1 MGGPDGPAAVLQ
13 HEVEVHDRQPH
24 APLERLGQQD
34 LPAGLL
40 VGDEELGDLL
50 VGVPDE
56 DGVDVRD
63 LLCQQGAGVLGV
75 GQRVAVRRGGLGPG
89 VARDDD
95 DVGAGAL
102 EARHEHRGL
111 LDDAG
116 EPHLALDVVAVPDR
130 DAGGD
135 QAEDADH
142 DVLAVRRADPLDDV
156 RREGGRPGRPVDR
169 VGAQQREAQL
179 ALERPQRVHAVVELV
194 VAEGRGVVADRVHR
208 GGHRV
213 DVPLGDRVDLGVVV
227 AQRGALDRV
236 TGVEREAAGRAPL
249 LPHRRDE
256 GRDLGQAHVVGRAV
270 GVLRVLEVVPV
281 EHVAVGVAR
290 AEHGQ
295 PERRAPR
302 LAVLLVP
309 VVRTRRRGARDRC
322 GTHAA
327 DRRHGEQLSP
337 RGGHARLVPCCVP
350 RRAASTVF
358 HACLP
363 RRPTDLPHGDAA
375 GPPGAPGRVT
385 AGGPG
390 CAARR

>member
-1 MGGPDGPAAVLQ
+1 MTTS
-13 HEVEVHDRQPH
+13 
-24 APLERLGQQD
+24 AP
-34 LPAGLL
+34 
-40 VGDEELGDLL
+40 
-50 VGVPDE
+50 
-56 DGVDVRD
+56 
-63 LLCQQGAGVLGV
+63 
-75 GQRVAVRRGGLGPG
+75 
-89 VARDDD
+89 
-95 DVGAGAL
+95 GAL

-111 LDDAG
+111 LHDAG
-116 EPHLALDVVAVPDR
+116 EPHLARHVVAVPDR
-130 DAGGD
+130 HAGGD

-156 RREGGRPGRPVDR
+156 RRERGRPGRPVDR

-213 DVPLGDRVDLGVVV
+213 DVPPRDRVDLGVVV

-256 GRDLGQAHVVGRAV
+256 GRDLGQAHVVRRAV

-295 PERRAPR
+295 PERRAHAPCRAARGGRAHSPGWRRRPLRHPRRRPPPWRGAVAARRSRPARPLLRCFPVALPR
-302 LAVLLVP
+302 LSPTRASHVVP
-309 VVRTRRRGARDRC
+309 
-322 GTHAA
+322 
-327 DRRHGEQLSP
+327 P
-337 RGGHARLVPCCVP
+337 
-350 RRAASTVF
+350 
-358 HACLP
+358 
-363 RRPTDLPHGDAA
+363 DLPHGRAA
-375 GPPGAPGRVT
+375 GP
-385 AGGPG
+385 GPREPP
-390 CAARR
+390 AD